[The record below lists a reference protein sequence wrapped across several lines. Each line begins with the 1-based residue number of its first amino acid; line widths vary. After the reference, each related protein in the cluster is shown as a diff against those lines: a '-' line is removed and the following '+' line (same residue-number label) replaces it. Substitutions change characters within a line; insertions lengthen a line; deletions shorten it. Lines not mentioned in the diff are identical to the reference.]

1 MLGII
6 TSACHCLPLTADA
19 CDCLG
24 AGPETNGERL
34 DRLLEAAQ
42 LGKEGRAGLVLY
54 ARDGSGCLYDVRTKP
69 WMSRSMEG
77 PISCMLQMTKLV
89 PAGGLA
95 MPLHEASQEDG
106 CVKAIVTADSFKI
119 TFVSAAFE
127 SAYGLAQSQVVG
139 RSLAVIHGPCTDTCL
154 WNRLMT
160 GASNGWSQGA
170 PLITLT
176 AQGRLVSTMI
186 ETRPV
191 LNCESTISHV
201 LVAFCLQDEWHQP
214 TPWPSSV
221 FEPSIPLS
229 SATATREG
237 IYCTLDRGARNVPA
251 HLAVAHCADVWRREM
266 PEAQYPGQQRANLE
280 YHHERPQLAYAGC
293 AVKTA
298 AQPIYPHL
306 PGCVTASDWP
316 LSEDVAGGG
325 LLLGGFESKQADRG
339 WGHTW
344 LDATAGSQA
353 PFEDVA
359 QMCFRSGPHD
369 AVDEHLPHH
378 QESHHPPHQQ
388 WQQRALPVHAHLR
401 PQQVLSGA
409 SPPSTFIVPRRN
421 FRSAAHDKALPVR
434 LTLDILS
441 ELSVL
446 SLVQAS
452 QVVCERQ

>member
-1 MLGII
+1 M
-6 TSACHCLPLTADA
+6 A
-19 CDCLG
+19 
-24 AGPETNGERL
+24 
-34 DRLLEAAQ
+34 
-42 LGKEGRAGLVLY
+42 
-54 ARDGSGCLYDVRTKP
+54 
-69 WMSRSMEG
+69 
-77 PISCMLQMTKLV
+77 
-89 PAGGLA
+89 
-95 MPLHEASQEDG
+95 
-106 CVKAIVTADSFKI
+106 
-119 TFVSAAFE
+119 
-127 SAYGLAQSQVVG
+127 
-139 RSLAVIHGPCTDTCL
+139 
-154 WNRLMT
+154 

-214 TPWPSSV
+214 TPCSWPSSV

-229 SATATREG
+229 SASATREG
-237 IYCTLDRGARNVPA
+237 VDCALDRGARTVPA
-251 HLAVAHCADVWRREM
+251 HLAGAQCADVLIREM

-298 AQPIYPHL
+298 AQPIYPYL

-325 LLLGGFESKQADRG
+325 LPLGGFESKQADRG
-339 WGHTW
+339 WVHTW
-344 LDATAGSQA
+344 LDVTAGSQA

-359 QMCFRSGPHD
+359 QCPQMCAGSGPD
-369 AVDEHLPHH
+369 VAVEEHLAHH

-388 WQQRALPVHAHLR
+388 WQQRALPVHAHFR

-409 SPPSTFIVPRRN
+409 SPPSTFIVPRRKI
-421 FRSAAHDKALPVR
+421 RSAAHDKALPVC
-434 LTLDILS
+434 LTLEILA

-446 SLVQAS
+446 PLVQAS
-452 QVVCERQ
+452 QVLMLMCWKRIRKIQAAKSGKLDASDHGIRVKTNANPVFR